1 MFSHEQVNG
10 FQDLL
15 APLEFFILSIAVA
28 VSIFLAVVVYVKKP
42 KSATN
47 KIFFLLGI
55 TAALWLI
62 SSYVIKLPLFEDM
75 RLMFTRLAIFFAA
88 PMSASFFLLAH

>member
-1 MFSHEQVNG
+1 MFSPEQVNG

-62 SSYVIKLPLFEDM
+62 SS
-75 RLMFTRLAIFFAA
+75 TLAGLC
-88 PMSASFFLLAH
+88 PSFPWNDCVCNCEIPAF